1 MRKTISK
8 SPVFCWWICSAYEI
22 VKIRGKLDLTIDEL
36 VCENAVAPAK
46 RSCSFQA
53 MGSPG
58 ELTYKSDRDP
68 RKKIKIKPLRE
79 TYVGVAQA

>member
-1 MRKTISK
+1 MNWSVKT
-8 SPVFCWWICSAYEI
+8 P
-22 VKIRGKLDLTIDEL
+22 LDRQKG
-36 VCENAVAPAK
+36 VA
-46 RSCSFQA
+46 RSGLWA
-53 MGSPG
+53 PPG